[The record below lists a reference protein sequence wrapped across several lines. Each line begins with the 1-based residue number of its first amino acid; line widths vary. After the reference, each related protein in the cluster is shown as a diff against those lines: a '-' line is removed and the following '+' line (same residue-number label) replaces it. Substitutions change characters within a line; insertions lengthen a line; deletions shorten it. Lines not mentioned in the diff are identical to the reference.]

1 MKDSRHHLR
10 HVQRKVIKDVRH
22 QASNAAGGGAPLFAS
37 EPSAESG
44 AVMDWDNKR
53 KGPSDF
59 VRPVY
64 QRDRMS

>member
-10 HVQRKVIKDVRH
+10 HVQRKVMQHARH
-22 QASNAAGGGAPLFAS
+22 QASRASGSSSQQLVMAGPVESAA
-37 EPSAESG
+37 
-44 AVMDWDNKR
+44 VVDWDNKR

-64 QRDRMS
+64 QRDRR